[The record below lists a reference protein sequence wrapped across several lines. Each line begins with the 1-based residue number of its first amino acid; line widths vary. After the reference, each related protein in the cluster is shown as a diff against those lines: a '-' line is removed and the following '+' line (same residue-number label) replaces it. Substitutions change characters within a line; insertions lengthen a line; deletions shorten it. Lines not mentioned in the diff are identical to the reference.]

1 MARCPQHQA
10 RSRCALSSYDAGQ
23 DRALAPDPQKPHPV
37 GELLLARR
45 PRSPD
50 RRLRRRLQPLP
61 LPREHRQS
69 HPGGRVLRTRSSHP
83 GRTRKDQTSDY
94 RQSPPAAPVAGS
106 LKYQSDA
113 PEPPLLYPARCLK
126 NPDDGHGHLTQPWSE
141 PFSSSYEA
149 LDRLPGHILQV
160 LGDLPER
167 RCVDMLRST
176 VPMSQKESLM
186 ALCCRPYLTPI
197 GIRLADRKKVAQGG
211 LISPSR
217 NVRLND

>member
-1 MARCPQHQA
+1 MARCPLHQA

-126 NPDDGHGHLTQPWSE
+126 NPDDGQVRLKASLLGHLE
-141 PFSSSYEA
+141 RMEEA
-149 LDRLPGHILQV
+149 EEWIQRTLELYPGLTVAYLERYLNPLIAATPLQLEGLRKAGLP
-160 LGDLPER
+160 
-167 RCVDMLRST
+167 
-176 VPMSQKESLM
+176 
-186 ALCCRPYLTPI
+186 
-197 GIRLADRKKVAQGG
+197 
-211 LISPSR
+211 
-217 NVRLND
+217 NN